1 MTAPHPDPSAPHID
15 PSAPSTSRPVRSA
28 VPALALGVAALSV
41 LMALARAI
49 PLLFLLPAVVDALP
63 SAALPALQSG
73 VPTVIVLLL
82 LVALALLVRE
92 ARTPDDRLAGI
103 LWAVLALMTLLPVL
117 TAVVF
122 VVQNVVMVT
131 AGSDSLSVYSAAGG
145 ISAGLGMLGYLAV
158 ALLAL
163 LFSVRT
169 HAAGRAGGR
178 AGRTLRLPGSAVS
191 TAAVLLVLLVLQLL
205 MIPLAFVLNAVV
217 GAMDPDLLVL
227 VSGVPVHLGAVL
239 DAVAVLLLLLLIARC
254 EGRALRAA
262 WAVLAVYALSCLADV
277 IAEVVM
283 WVVREEGISL
293 TTASMLVQGV
303 HVLGLLLVIAAA
315 VVALVLAVLARR
327 RGARRAQ
334 SPARPPNTV

>member
-1 MTAPHPDPSAPHID
+1 MTVPHPDPSAAHTD
-15 PSAPSTSRPVRSA
+15 SSAPSASRPVRSA
-28 VPALALGVAALSV
+28 APALALGVAALSV

-49 PLLFLLPAVVDALP
+49 PLLFLLPAVTDALP

-82 LVALALLVRE
+82 LVALALLVR
-92 ARTPDDRLAGI
+92 AVRTEDDRLPAL

-122 VVQNVVMVT
+122 VVQNVVMYT
-131 AGSDSLSVYSAAGG
+131 AESDTFSAYSVANG
-145 ISAGLGMLGYLAV
+145 ISAGLGVLGYLAV

-163 LFSVRT
+163 LLAVRT

-178 AGRTLRLPGSAVS
+178 VGGAVRLPGSAVS

-205 MIPLAFVLNAVV
+205 MVPLAFVLNAVV
-217 GAMDPDLLVL
+217 GAMDPELILL
-227 VSGVPVHLGAVL
+227 VSGVPTHLGAVL
-239 DAVAVLLLLLLIARC
+239 GALGVLLMLLLISRC
-254 EGRALRAA
+254 EGRALGAA
-262 WAVLAVYALSCLADV
+262 WAVLAVYALSALAEV

-283 WVVREEGISL
+283 WVVREDGMSIA
-293 TTASMLVQGV
+293 TASMLVQGV
-303 HVLGLLLVIAAA
+303 HVLGLLLVIAAT

-327 RGARRAQ
+327 RGARPAQ
-334 SPARPPNTV
+334 SPARRPNTV